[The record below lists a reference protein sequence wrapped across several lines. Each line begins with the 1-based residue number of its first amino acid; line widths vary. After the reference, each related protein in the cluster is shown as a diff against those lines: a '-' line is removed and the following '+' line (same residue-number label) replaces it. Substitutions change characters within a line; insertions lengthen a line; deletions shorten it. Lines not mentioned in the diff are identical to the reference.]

1 LGVCLDPKQPIEE
14 GDYTPRGLNVATKVS
29 ELIDPTTRTWD
40 EGKLMSIFFSV
51 DVGIILKIP
60 LAVRMMGDFVSWNYM
75 RNGIFSVRSAYF
87 TEWDH

>member
-1 LGVCLDPKQPIEE
+1 LGVCLDPKQPIEQ
-14 GDYTPRGLNVATKVS
+14 GDYTQRGLNVATKVS

-51 DVGIILKIP
+51 DVGRILKIP